1 MSTTTPNLNL
11 FKYDTTSATD
21 LASAFN
27 INTALNNNWDALDEK
42 CVTVASKG
50 TAYGGTQQPV
60 YVNSAGQIATCDAYS
75 EIPAGLTAEVS
86 LSENGY
92 IKFSNDFVILF
103 SKASINQNIASSQH
117 FDVVWIYP
125 ISINSPIV
133 FSLGNQPACYTAI
146 ANITN
151 TDCTFRFRNTTSST
165 YTLTYANHIAIGS

>member
-92 IKFSNDFVILF
+92 IKFSSLMSRCLTFLNNINFTRFQPIKFIYLLLLKYAKIIL
-103 SKASINQNIASSQH
+103 SIFCAKNLVCQSVRSMNIECCEMLR
-117 FDVVWIYP
+117 V
-125 ISINSPIV
+125 
-133 FSLGNQPACYTAI
+133 
-146 ANITN
+146 
-151 TDCTFRFRNTTSST
+151 
-165 YTLTYANHIAIGS
+165 

>member
-92 IKFSNDFVILF
+92 IKFSNKMYPF
-103 SKASINQNIASSQH
+103 KNERRIA
-117 FDVVWIYP
+117 
-125 ISINSPIV
+125 
-133 FSLGNQPACYTAI
+133 
-146 ANITN
+146 
-151 TDCTFRFRNTTSST
+151 
-165 YTLTYANHIAIGS
+165 

>member
-92 IKFSNDFVILF
+92 IKFSSLMSRCLTFLNNVNFTRFQPIKFIYLLLRKYAKIIL
-103 SKASINQNIASSQH
+103 SIFCAKNLVCQSVSSMNIECCEMLR
-117 FDVVWIYP
+117 V
-125 ISINSPIV
+125 
-133 FSLGNQPACYTAI
+133 
-146 ANITN
+146 
-151 TDCTFRFRNTTSST
+151 
-165 YTLTYANHIAIGS
+165 